1 MALIAGLAM
10 AQVQSANTVGF
21 SDAASVS
28 GYNWVALDF
37 ATIGQNSG
45 TLGGIALGD
54 TAVGYTDNIQI
65 LGNRG
70 NTLELYYWATED
82 DEVEVDG
89 LDGYYVGWV
98 NRSDEPVCDNVLAA
112 GAGVLVS
119 TKTAGTTITISPNL

>member
-1 MALIAGLAM
+1 MAASAF
-10 AQVQSANTVGF
+10 AVESANTVGYL
-21 SDAASVS
+21 SDSSVS

-54 TAVGYTDNIQI
+54 TAVGYTDNIHI

-89 LDGYYVGWV
+89 LTGYYVGWV
-98 NRSDEPVCDNVLAA
+98 NRSDEPVCDNALAA

-119 TKTAGTTITISPNL
+119 TKNAGTTITISPNL